1 MSKVVFAI
9 ASAAVVMLIALFT
22 GILPESPFLAYMNWS
37 EMNEFMGFINFFI
50 PIDQII
56 VISEA
61 WLLCLGPWIIA
72 QLIIKAIKILGEYIP
87 FT

>member
-9 ASAAVVMLIALFT
+9 ASSAVVILIALFT
-22 GILPESPFLAYMNWS
+22 GLLPESPFLAYMNWS
-37 EMNEFMGFINFFI
+37 EMNEFIGFINYFI

-87 FT
+87 MT

>member
-1 MSKVVFAI
+1 MSKMVFAI

-22 GILPESPFLAYMNWS
+22 GILPESPFLAFMNWS
-37 EMNEFMGFINFFI
+37 EMNQYIRFINYFI

-61 WLLCLGPWIIA
+61 WLLCLVPWIIV
-72 QLIIKAIKILGEYIP
+72 QLVIKAVKILGEYIP

>member
-1 MSKVVFAI
+1 MSKLVFAVV
-9 ASAAVVMLIALFT
+9 SAAALMLVALFT
-22 GILPESPFLAYMNWS
+22 GILPESPFLAFMNWS
-37 EMNEFMGFINFFI
+37 EMNQYLRFINFFI

-61 WLLCLGPWIIA
+61 WLLCIGPWVIV
-72 QLIIKAIKILGEYIP
+72 QLIIKAVKILGEYIP